1 MVPEEEPLTRLS
13 EDWSPSEP
21 EEAGAGGLDVFAETL
36 LLESADIIV
45 LYCTASTVL

>member
-21 EEAGAGGLDVFAETL
+21 EEAGAGGRDVFTEAETIL
-36 LLESADIIV
+36 DAPAVGEDEDEDGM
-45 LYCTASTVL
+45 